1 VRGGGFVE
9 ALGPQRCR
17 VVLGSWSW
25 ESLAA
30 SMGLFGVDLDIV
42 GPAELREAAARLSER
57 YANAAGQR

>member
-42 GPAELREAAARLSER
+42 GPAELRETAARLSER
-57 YANAAGQR
+57 YANAAIQR